1 MNGIPKTPKAATM
14 SHRHSSFSGQPPLH
28 LLSKPY
34 GSPFQKSL
42 KGNYY
47 CPHVRKMRVLRLNF
61 NSTIYW
67 IWILFKSWFPHLS
80 NRESLLHRV
89 VPKRNQVMKTKSL
102 VRGRWSANVTSFSF
116 CLLLFFPAP
125 LCQSQFIAFQKN
137 EENIK
142 DMGYSEVVQC
152 KFTFSLHL
160 GKYIINILQNGN
172 KPTICHKLNNVWV
185 WRFFTNFLK
194 VFQLTTC
201 RKIVLKYLMFL

>member
-1 MNGIPKTPKAATM
+1 MNGIPKTPKAAAM

-89 VPKRNQVMKTKSL
+89 VPKRNQVMKTKFL
-102 VRGRWSANVTSFSF
+102 VHGRWSANVTSFSSAYSF
-116 CLLLFFPAP
+116 SFLHLYASPNSLPSRRMRKTSKIWVTVKLYSANSHSLFTW
-125 LCQSQFIAFQKN
+125 
-137 EENIK
+137 ENI
-142 DMGYSEVVQC
+142 
-152 KFTFSLHL
+152 
-160 GKYIINILQNGN
+160 
-172 KPTICHKLNNVWV
+172 
-185 WRFFTNFLK
+185 
-194 VFQLTTC
+194 
-201 RKIVLKYLMFL
+201 